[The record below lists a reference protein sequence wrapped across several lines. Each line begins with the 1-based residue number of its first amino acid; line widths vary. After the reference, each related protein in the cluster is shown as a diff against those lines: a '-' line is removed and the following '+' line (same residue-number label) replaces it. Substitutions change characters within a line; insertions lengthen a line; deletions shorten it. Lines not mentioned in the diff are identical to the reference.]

1 MISKF
6 KTLIN
11 QPLLPMTT
19 LPLLENWLSPALV
32 RAVGYTL
39 LHSLWQGAALAGV
52 LAAALPLLR
61 RHRAEVRYAT
71 AAGALAS
78 LLLLVGLTFGF
89 YYTSG
94 PVPAEVTTVADMAPV
109 AASAVSQASV
119 ETIAAAPA
127 TASEQALD
135 WLQTTRT
142 QVEPYLPLLVAA
154 WLVGLLLMSGRLL
167 GGLVYANRLRRA
179 GAQALGA
186 EWQQRLAALAHRAGL
201 RRPVALLESARVA
214 GPLVLGHLRPAILL
228 PLGAV
233 AGLSPALLE
242 ALLAHELAHI
252 VRRDYLL
259 NLGLAVAEVL
269 FFYHPAVW
277 FMAGCLRAEREN
289 CCDDQAAALCGGDR
303 LRVARALAALAELET
318 SPAATP
324 RLALAATGVGGRGSL
339 LARVRRLALAR
350 PSAPTLGE
358 GLLAGVLAGLGL
370 LGLGTGVVLA
380 APADSLAQQEAAA
393 AAPQVLTSLVDAS
406 RSLAAGAPP
415 VWANVLRSSAVSYA
429 TTPGGDPRV
438 RMFVEPRVRV
448 YAPGQTGPRPRRR
461 GEAGTVVIEK
471 DKKGRVVSL
480 TVDGQ
485 PVETA
490 TDKQAKK
497 IRKGKGVRTVEIVQ
511 VPTYNERPERLER
524 IERLERPE
532 RLERLERLDDESFRF
547 NFNLDGLGS
556 KVARETRRGLAEA
569 LRDPNLTAHDRRE
582 IERALSKLKNDVH
595 IDVQALVDT
604 DPTRPRRRVL
614 RYNVNR
620 NLSGTADWSQSQR
633 SFEESQRSFER
644 AQRMF
649 EQNQREVEQAQ
660 READKAQRNAER
672 ADRAAEL
679 ADRAG
684 EQADRASEQAD
695 RASAETD
702 AAVRRA
708 ELRAR
713 IAAAEAELRSLD
725 GTTGRGS
732 LRRITPP
739 RPPRAPQAPLPPS
752 APMAPDG
759 PQAPLPPAPPA
770 PPAAPN
776 TGKLRDALRQD
787 GLIGSNDRRFSF
799 ELNDD
804 GGRVNGQALTSA
816 QVEKYR
822 QLLNKPAGKGKGKS
836 TFNITVDER

>member
-1 MISKF
+1 
-6 KTLIN
+6 
-11 QPLLPMTT
+11 MTT

-94 PVPAEVTTVADMAPV
+94 PVPAETTVVADMAPV
-109 AASAVSQASV
+109 AAASAVSQASV

-135 WLQTTRT
+135 WLQTART

-179 GAQALGA
+179 GAQALGT

-318 SPAATP
+318 IPAATP

-380 APADSLAQQEAAA
+380 APADSLVQREAAA
-393 AAPQVLTSLVDAS
+393 TAQQLAANLVGTS
-406 RSLAAGAPP
+406 RNSLAAGAPP
-415 VWANVLRSSAVSYA
+415 AWANVMRQFAAPYTVASN
-429 TTPGGDPRV
+429 DPRV
-438 RMFVEPRVRV
+438 RVLAGSSVQV
-448 YAPGQTGPRPRRR
+448 YSPTQAGPRPRRR
-461 GEAGTVVIEK
+461 GDAGTVVIEK
-471 DKKGRVVSL
+471 DKKGRVISL

-490 TDKQAKK
+490 TDKRAKK
-497 IRKGKGVRTVEIVQ
+497 VKKGKGVRTVEIVQ

-556 KVARETRRGLAEA
+556 KVARETRRGFAEA

-614 RYNVNR
+614 RYNLNR
-620 NLSGTADWSQSQR
+620 NLSGTADLNQAAR
-633 SFEESQRSFER
+633 TLRE
-644 AQRMF
+644 
-649 EQNQREVEQAQ
+649 NQRYLEQAQ
-660 READKAQRNAER
+660 READQADRNAELADR
-672 ADRAAEL
+672 NAELADRAAAL

-684 EQADRASEQAD
+684 EQADRAG
-695 RASAETD
+695 AETD

-713 IAAAEAELRSLD
+713 IAAAEAELRALD
-725 GTTGRGS
+725 GTNGRGS

-739 RPPRAPQAPLPPS
+739 RPPRAPLPPS
-752 APMAPDG
+752 EPQPFAPAAPDA